1 MQIALKLF
9 WRYLRDTAGKNFHK
23 KSKNVK
29 IIKLI
34 QYFLPSEKSKKL
46 RKFWITF
53 FKSGSTTLI
62 IGTKYQKSE
71 NFVQLKDGHAYYYK
85 NYLSLQKLSLFWET
99 FASSKNRR
107 VFKFCIDVLTR
118 IPNKKKFCQINS
130 CEYRSF
136 IFRKTLNFIIFIET
150 LAYSMHNFCEWQN
163 LNKLELN
170 SLFCKI
176 NFQKLPLNLENSR
189 NFLLQN
195 F

>member
-1 MQIALKLF
+1 MGQSIRNQKTSF
-9 WRYLRDTAGKNFHK
+9 NWKMGMP
-23 KSKNVK
+23 
-29 IIKLI
+29 II
-34 QYFLPSEKSKKL
+34 
-46 RKFWITF
+46 T
-53 FKSGSTTLI
+53 
-62 IGTKYQKSE
+62 
-71 NFVQLKDGHAYYYK
+71 K

-118 IPNKKKFCQINS
+118 IPDKKKFCQINS

-150 LAYSMHNFCEWQN
+150 LAYSIHNFCEWQN

-189 NFLLQN
+189 NFLLQS